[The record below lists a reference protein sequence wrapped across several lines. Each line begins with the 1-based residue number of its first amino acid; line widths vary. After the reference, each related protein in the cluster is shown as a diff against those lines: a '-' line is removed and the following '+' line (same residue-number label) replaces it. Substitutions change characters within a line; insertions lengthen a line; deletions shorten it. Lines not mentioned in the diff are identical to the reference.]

1 MERKPTE
8 WEKMWMTCLTGDSY
22 PKYRN
27 SSYNT
32 KSSKQTM
39 WSKNG
44 QRTWID
50 IFSKEDIQMATRQM
64 KRCSTLLIIREMYI
78 KTTMRYHLRSVRMAV
93 IKKNTWWWQCGEKER
108 ELCLHCWWECE
119 LVQPPCN
126 SMQVPQ
132 NTNSRTTTWP
142 SNFTSGYLSEE
153 MKH

>member
-1 MERKPTE
+1 MQPTE
-8 WEKMWMTCLTGDSY
+8 WEKILANHISNKGLIFKICKKLTQLNNNKNPIKKWAESLKRHF
-22 PKYRN
+22 PKTTYIWPV
-27 SSYNT
+27 SL
-32 KSSKQTM
+32 
-39 WSKNG
+39 
-44 QRTWID
+44 
-50 IFSKEDIQMATRQM
+50 M
-64 KRCSTLLIIREMYI
+64 KRYPESLTFRGMQI
-78 KTTMRYHLRSVRMAV
+78 KTTVGNDLASVRMAV
-93 IKKNTWWWQCGEKER
+93 IKKNTCWWQCGEKER